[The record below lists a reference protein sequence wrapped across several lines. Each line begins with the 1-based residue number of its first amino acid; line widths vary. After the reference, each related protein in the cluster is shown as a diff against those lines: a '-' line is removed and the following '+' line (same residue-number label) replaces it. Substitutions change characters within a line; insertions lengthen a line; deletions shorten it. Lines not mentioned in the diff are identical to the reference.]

1 VKYYLR
7 KVVCISGL
15 ERRALVNQIPI
26 SNRSTSSEQTCISF
40 RYLAALW
47 GASEG
52 SESFSG

>member
-1 VKYYLR
+1 
-7 KVVCISGL
+7 VVCISGV
-15 ERRALVNQIPI
+15 ERRALRNQIPN